1 VKRRNLNRFFLDD
14 ADEGDDDKEGSTMLE
29 TKMLEA
35 KMFEAKILEAKI
47 ENQSFAFVPGRI
59 RPRSVSKLKVGK
71 RKLGQRELGQRE
83 LGQRELGPRELG
95 QRESGQLNSSSLSMT
110 ALPSRSDTVCVATN
124 DKDHSRLAMQA
135 AKRMKSSKDKLRTG
149 RLVCLHLRSL
159 LTAAQFP
166 EALPQRPVG
175 TQSIE
180 NRQYPLPM

>member
-59 RPRSVSKLKVGK
+59 RPRSVNKSKVGK
-71 RKLGQRELGQRE
+71 RKV
-83 LGQRELGPRELG
+83 G

>member
-1 VKRRNLNRFFLDD
+1 
-14 ADEGDDDKEGSTMLE
+14 MLE
-29 TKMLEA
+29 TKMLEAKMFEA

-59 RPRSVSKLKVGK
+59 RPRSVNKSKVGK
-71 RKLGQRELGQRE
+71 RKVGQRELGQRE
-83 LGQRELGPRELG
+83 LGQRE
-95 QRESGQLNSSSLSMT
+95 SGQLSSSSLSMT

>member
-1 VKRRNLNRFFLDD
+1 VKRRNISRFFLDD

-59 RPRSVSKLKVGK
+59 RPRSVNKSKVGK
-71 RKLGQRELGQRE
+71 RKLGPRELGQ
-83 LGQRELGPRELG
+83 RELG

-110 ALPSRSDTVCVATN
+110 ALPSRSDKVCVATN

>member
-1 VKRRNLNRFFLDD
+1 M
-14 ADEGDDDKEGSTMLE
+14 MLE
-29 TKMLEA
+29 TKMLEAKMLEA

-47 ENQSFAFVPGRI
+47 EYQSFACVPGRI

-83 LGQRELGPRELG
+83 
-95 QRESGQLNSSSLSMT
+95 SGQLNSSSLSMT
-110 ALPSRSDTVCVATN
+110 ALPSRSDKVCVATN

>member
-1 VKRRNLNRFFLDD
+1 
-14 ADEGDDDKEGSTMLE
+14 MLE
-29 TKMLEA
+29 TKML
-35 KMFEAKILEAKI
+35 EAKILEAKI

-59 RPRSVSKLKVGK
+59 RPRSVNKSKVGK
-71 RKLGQRELGQRE
+71 RK
-83 LGQRELGPRELG
+83 LGPRELG

-110 ALPSRSDTVCVATN
+110 ALPSRSDKVCVATN

>member
-1 VKRRNLNRFFLDD
+1 
-14 ADEGDDDKEGSTMLE
+14 MLE
-29 TKMLEA
+29 TKML
-35 KMFEAKILEAKI
+35 EAKILEAKI

-71 RKLGQRELGQRE
+71 RRLGQ
-83 LGQRELGPRELG
+83 RELG

-110 ALPSRSDTVCVATN
+110 ALPSRSDKVCVATN

>member
-1 VKRRNLNRFFLDD
+1 LDD

-59 RPRSVSKLKVGK
+59 RPRSVNKSKVGK
-71 RKLGQRELGQRE
+71 RKV
-83 LGQRELGPRELG
+83 G
-95 QRESGQLNSSSLSMT
+95 QRESGQLSSSSLSMT
-110 ALPSRSDTVCVATN
+110 ALPSRSDKVCVATN

-166 EALPQRPVG
+166 EALPQRPVA

>member
-1 VKRRNLNRFFLDD
+1 VKRRNLNRFFLDG

-29 TKMLEA
+29 TKMLEAKMFEA

-59 RPRSVSKLKVGK
+59 RPRSVNKSKVGK
-71 RKLGQRELGQRE
+71 RKV
-83 LGQRELGPRELG
+83 G
-95 QRESGQLNSSSLSMT
+95 QRESGQLSSSSLSMT
-110 ALPSRSDTVCVATN
+110 ALPSRSDKVCVATN

>member
-1 VKRRNLNRFFLDD
+1 
-14 ADEGDDDKEGSTMLE
+14 MLE
-29 TKMLEA
+29 TKMLEAKMFEA

-59 RPRSVSKLKVGK
+59 RPRSVNKSKVGK
-71 RKLGQRELGQRE
+71 
-83 LGQRELGPRELG
+83 RELG

-110 ALPSRSDTVCVATN
+110 ALPSRSDKVCVATN

>member
-1 VKRRNLNRFFLDD
+1 
-14 ADEGDDDKEGSTMLE
+14 MLE

-59 RPRSVSKLKVGK
+59 RPRSVSKSKVGK
-71 RKLGQRELGQRE
+71 RKLGQQESSA
-83 LGQRELGPRELG
+83 

-110 ALPSRSDTVCVATN
+110 ALPSRSDKVCVATN

>member
-1 VKRRNLNRFFLDD
+1 
-14 ADEGDDDKEGSTMLE
+14 MLE

-59 RPRSVSKLKVGK
+59 RPRSVSKSKVGK

-83 LGQRELGPRELG
+83 LGQREV
-95 QRESGQLNSSSLSMT
+95 GQLNSSSLSMT
-110 ALPSRSDTVCVATN
+110 ALPSRSDKVCVATN

>member
-1 VKRRNLNRFFLDD
+1 
-14 ADEGDDDKEGSTMLE
+14 MLE

-71 RKLGQRELGQRE
+71 RKLGQ
-83 LGQRELGPRELG
+83 RELG

>member
-1 VKRRNLNRFFLDD
+1 LDG

-59 RPRSVSKLKVGK
+59 RPRSVNKSKVGK
-71 RKLGQRELGQRE
+71 RKV
-83 LGQRELGPRELG
+83 G
-95 QRESGQLNSSSLSMT
+95 QRESGQLSSSSLSMT
-110 ALPSRSDTVCVATN
+110 ALPSRSDKVCVATN

>member
-1 VKRRNLNRFFLDD
+1 MKRRNLNRFFLDD

-59 RPRSVSKLKVGK
+59 RPRSVNKSKVGK
-71 RKLGQRELGQRE
+71 RKV
-83 LGQRELGPRELG
+83 G
-95 QRESGQLNSSSLSMT
+95 QRESGQLSSSSLSMT
-110 ALPSRSDTVCVATN
+110 ALPSRSDKVCVATN

>member
-1 VKRRNLNRFFLDD
+1 
-14 ADEGDDDKEGSTMLE
+14 MLE

-59 RPRSVSKLKVGK
+59 RPRSVNKSKVGK
-71 RKLGQRELGQRE
+71 RK
-83 LGQRELGPRELG
+83 LGPRELG

-110 ALPSRSDTVCVATN
+110 ALPSPSDKACVATN

>member
-1 VKRRNLNRFFLDD
+1 MKRRNLNRFFLDD

-29 TKMLEA
+29 TKMFEA

-47 ENQSFAFVPGRI
+47 ENQSFACVPGRI
-59 RPRSVSKLKVGK
+59 RPRSVNKSKVGK
-71 RKLGQRELGQRE
+71 RKV
-83 LGQRELGPRELG
+83 G

-110 ALPSRSDTVCVATN
+110 ALPSRSGKMCVATN

>member
-1 VKRRNLNRFFLDD
+1 
-14 ADEGDDDKEGSTMLE
+14 MLE

-47 ENQSFAFVPGRI
+47 EYQSFAFVPGRI
-59 RPRSVSKLKVGK
+59 RPRSVNKSKVGK
-71 RKLGQRELGQRE
+71 RKV
-83 LGQRELGPRELG
+83 G

>member
-1 VKRRNLNRFFLDD
+1 
-14 ADEGDDDKEGSTMLE
+14 MLE

-35 KMFEAKILEAKI
+35 KMIEAKILEAKI
-47 ENQSFAFVPGRI
+47 ENQSFAFVPGRL
-59 RPRSVSKLKVGK
+59 RRRSVRKLKVGK
-71 RKLGQRELGQRE
+71 RKLGQREV
-83 LGQRELGPRELG
+83 GPRELG
-95 QRESGQLNSSSLSMT
+95 QRESCQLNSSSLSMT
-110 ALPSRSDTVCVATN
+110 ALPSRSDKVCVATN

>member
-1 VKRRNLNRFFLDD
+1 
-14 ADEGDDDKEGSTMLE
+14 MLE
-29 TKMLEA
+29 TKMLEAKMFEA

-71 RKLGQRELGQRE
+71 RKLGQREV
-83 LGQRELGPRELG
+83 GPRELG

-110 ALPSRSDTVCVATN
+110 ALPSRSDTVCAATN

>member
-1 VKRRNLNRFFLDD
+1 
-14 ADEGDDDKEGSTMLE
+14 MLE

-59 RPRSVSKLKVGK
+59 RPRSVNKSKVGK
-71 RKLGQRELGQRE
+71 RKVGQREV
-83 LGQRELGPRELG
+83 G

-110 ALPSRSDTVCVATN
+110 ALPSRSDKVCVATN

>member
-1 VKRRNLNRFFLDD
+1 
-14 ADEGDDDKEGSTMLE
+14 MLE

-47 ENQSFAFVPGRI
+47 ENQSFACVPGRI
-59 RPRSVSKLKVGK
+59 RPRSVNKSKVGK
-71 RKLGQRELGQRE
+71 RKV
-83 LGQRELGPRELG
+83 G

>member
-1 VKRRNLNRFFLDD
+1 
-14 ADEGDDDKEGSTMLE
+14 MLE

-59 RPRSVSKLKVGK
+59 RPRSVNKSEVGK
-71 RKLGQRELGQRE
+71 RK
-83 LGQRELGPRELG
+83 LG

>member
-1 VKRRNLNRFFLDD
+1 LDG

-29 TKMLEA
+29 TKMLEAKMFEA

-59 RPRSVSKLKVGK
+59 RPRSVNKSKVGK
-71 RKLGQRELGQRE
+71 
-83 LGQRELGPRELG
+83 RELG

-110 ALPSRSDTVCVATN
+110 ALPSRSDKVCVATN

>member
-1 VKRRNLNRFFLDD
+1 
-14 ADEGDDDKEGSTMLE
+14 MLE
-29 TKMLEA
+29 TKMFEA

-59 RPRSVSKLKVGK
+59 RPRSVNKSKVGK
-71 RKLGQRELGQRE
+71 RKVGQREV
-83 LGQRELGPRELG
+83 G

-110 ALPSRSDTVCVATN
+110 ALPSRSDTVCVAAN

>member
-1 VKRRNLNRFFLDD
+1 
-14 ADEGDDDKEGSTMLE
+14 MLE

-59 RPRSVSKLKVGK
+59 RPRSVSKSKVGK
-71 RKLGQRELGQRE
+71 RK
-83 LGQRELGPRELG
+83 LGPRELG

-110 ALPSRSDTVCVATN
+110 ALPSRSDKVCVATN

>member
-1 VKRRNLNRFFLDD
+1 
-14 ADEGDDDKEGSTMLE
+14 MLE

-71 RKLGQRELGQRE
+71 RKLGQREVGQRE
-83 LGQRELGPRELG
+83 VG
-95 QRESGQLNSSSLSMT
+95 QRESSQLNSSSLSMT
-110 ALPSRSDTVCVATN
+110 ALPSRSDKVCVATN

>member
-1 VKRRNLNRFFLDD
+1 
-14 ADEGDDDKEGSTMLE
+14 MLE

-71 RKLGQRELGQRE
+71 RKLG
-83 LGQRELGPRELG
+83 PRELG

-110 ALPSRSDTVCVATN
+110 ALPSRSDKVCVATN

>member
-1 VKRRNLNRFFLDD
+1 
-14 ADEGDDDKEGSTMLE
+14 MLE
-29 TKMLEA
+29 TKMLEAKMFEA

-59 RPRSVSKLKVGK
+59 RPRSVNKSKVGK
-71 RKLGQRELGQRE
+71 RKVGQREV
-83 LGQRELGPRELG
+83 G

-110 ALPSRSDTVCVATN
+110 ALPSRSDKVCVATN

>member
-1 VKRRNLNRFFLDD
+1 
-14 ADEGDDDKEGSTMLE
+14 MLE
-29 TKMLEA
+29 TKML
-35 KMFEAKILEAKI
+35 EAKILEAKI

-59 RPRSVSKLKVGK
+59 RPRSVNKSKVGK
-71 RKLGQRELGQRE
+71 RKVGQ
-83 LGQRELGPRELG
+83 RELG

-110 ALPSRSDTVCVATN
+110 ALPSRSDKVCVATN

>member
-1 VKRRNLNRFFLDD
+1 
-14 ADEGDDDKEGSTMLE
+14 MLE
-29 TKMLEA
+29 TKMLEAKMLEA

-47 ENQSFAFVPGRI
+47 ENQSFACVPGRI
-59 RPRSVSKLKVGK
+59 RPRSVNKSKVGK
-71 RKLGQRELGQRE
+71 RKLGPRELGQ
-83 LGQRELGPRELG
+83 RELG

-110 ALPSRSDTVCVATN
+110 ALPSRSDKVCVATN

>member
-1 VKRRNLNRFFLDD
+1 
-14 ADEGDDDKEGSTMLE
+14 MLE

-59 RPRSVSKLKVGK
+59 RPMSANKSKVGK
-71 RKLGQRELGQRE
+71 RKVGQRELGQRKV
-83 LGQRELGPRELG
+83 G

>member
-1 VKRRNLNRFFLDD
+1 MKRRNLNRFFLDD

-59 RPRSVSKLKVGK
+59 RPRSVNKSKVGK
-71 RKLGQRELGQRE
+71 RKLGPRELGQRE
-83 LGQRELGPRELG
+83 VG

>member
-1 VKRRNLNRFFLDD
+1 
-14 ADEGDDDKEGSTMLE
+14 MLE

-47 ENQSFAFVPGRI
+47 ENQSFACVPGRI
-59 RPRSVSKLKVGK
+59 RPRSVNKSKVGK
-71 RKLGQRELGQRE
+71 RK
-83 LGQRELGPRELG
+83 LGPRELG

-110 ALPSRSDTVCVATN
+110 ALPSRSDKVCVATN

>member
-1 VKRRNLNRFFLDD
+1 MKRRNLNRFFLDD

-47 ENQSFAFVPGRI
+47 ESQSFAFVPGRI
-59 RPRSVSKLKVGK
+59 RPRSVNKSKVGK
-71 RKLGQRELGQRE
+71 RKV
-83 LGQRELGPRELG
+83 G
-95 QRESGQLNSSSLSMT
+95 QRESGQLSSSSLSMT
-110 ALPSRSDTVCVATN
+110 ALPSRSDKVCVATN

-166 EALPQRPVG
+166 KALPQRPVG

>member
-1 VKRRNLNRFFLDD
+1 
-14 ADEGDDDKEGSTMLE
+14 MLE

-59 RPRSVSKLKVGK
+59 RPRSVSKSKVGK
-71 RKLGQRELGQRE
+71 RKLGP
-83 LGQRELGPRELG
+83 RELGPRELG

-110 ALPSRSDTVCVATN
+110 ALPSRSDKACVATN

>member
-1 VKRRNLNRFFLDD
+1 MKRRNLNRFFLDD

-59 RPRSVSKLKVGK
+59 RPRSVNKSKVGK
-71 RKLGQRELGQRE
+71 
-83 LGQRELGPRELG
+83 RELG

-110 ALPSRSDTVCVATN
+110 ALPSRSDKVCVATN